1 MGHMINITIWLIL
14 LTPELSFVW
23 MVSKSETFFSV
34 SGLTPKKVLSDFC
47 SLYIFV
53 TIHKK
58 LNKYEFSLLF
68 EFFSFNKAKI
78 KRESAM
84 YKFTFVRSEGQYT
97 NSVYSSFCPQGEN
110 NKYTF
115 LLMFISISFSNIT
128 WNFISFENTVF

>member
-1 MGHMINITIWLIL
+1 MI
-14 LTPELSFVW
+14 
-23 MVSKSETFFSV
+23 SKSETFFSV
-34 SGLTPKKVLSDFC
+34 SGLTQKSALRFLDLSVVAYI
-47 SLYIFV
+47 YIFV

-84 YKFTFVRSEGQYT
+84 YKFTFVHSEGQYM

-115 LLMFISISFSNIT
+115 FLMFTSISFSNIT
-128 WNFISFENTVF
+128 WNFISFGNTVF